1 MQSDKQETIAKQEE
15 KKLRQV
21 FLRFPEKMYADFLIK
36 IRHEN
41 ISFRR
46 FFQILVDAFIRDD
59 QRLNAIIDE
68 AIKEERFKYRTEVI
82 EKERERIK
90 LLNRQFRLN
99 KNEIEDIY
107 DFFEDK
113 DL

>member
-1 MQSDKQETIAKQEE
+1 MTEE
-15 KKLRQV
+15 SVIQKEIKNLRQV
-21 FLRFPEKMYADFLIK
+21 FLRFPEKLYADFLIK

-46 FFQILVDAFIRDD
+46 FFQILVDAFLRDD
-59 QRLNAIIDE
+59 ERILSVIDE
-68 AIKEERFKYRTEVI
+68 AVKEERFKYRSEVI
-82 EKERERIK
+82 QKERQKIK
-90 LLNRQFRLN
+90 LLKRQFGLD

-113 DL
+113 